1 MLCCKF
7 LRPTGH
13 PLLLSLMFLLL
24 LLLLLLLQLLT
35 LAGKAANTT

>member
-24 LLLLLLLQLLT
+24 LLLLLLQLLT